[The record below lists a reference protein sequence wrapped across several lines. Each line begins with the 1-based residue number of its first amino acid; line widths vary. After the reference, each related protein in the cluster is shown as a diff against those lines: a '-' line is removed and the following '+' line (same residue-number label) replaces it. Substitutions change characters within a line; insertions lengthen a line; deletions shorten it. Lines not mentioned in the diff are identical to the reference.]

1 MKDFI
6 FHNPVRVYF
15 GRKCMKYFSKE
26 AKKHGKKALLVYG
39 KGSIKKNGAYDHI
52 VNALKNEGIEF
63 VEFSGVRPNPV
74 LSHTRKG
81 IEIAK
86 RERVDFIIA
95 AGGGSVIDESK
106 AIAAGAMVDFD
117 VWEFYEGDKVPERA
131 LPIITVLTLPATASE
146 MNMGSVI
153 TNEESGLK
161 LSMGAE
167 CLYPKASFL
176 NPVYTMT
183 LPKEQIV
190 YGTVDAISHIV
201 EPYFNHTAEYNILSL
216 NIADGILKTL
226 KQTCEGILENPDD
239 YNFRANHEWAITVAF
254 NGLVR
259 TGLGKTEFPNHAIEH
274 AISGLYPEVA
284 HGAGLAVVMPAWMRF
299 VKEEKME
306 LLLRF
311 SSNFFGK
318 EVKDPDNAID
328 MFKNWLS
335 SIGAPVSLPEIGI
348 EKEAIPEISKKAYQI
363 VENWNMNKNLY
374 TIQNIEK
381 ILSYAL

>member
-1 MKDFI
+1 MKDFV
-6 FHNPVRVYF
+6 FYNPVRVYF
-15 GRKCMKYFSKE
+15 GKKCMKYFSKE

-39 KGSIKKNGAYDHI
+39 KGSIKKNGAYDDI
-52 VNALKNEGIEF
+52 VNALEKEGIEF

-81 IEIAK
+81 IELAK
-86 RERVDFIIA
+86 KENVDFIIA

-106 AIAAGAMVDFD
+106 AIAAGAKVDFD
-117 VWEFYEGDKVPERA
+117 VWEFYEGDKVPKEA

-153 TNEESGLK
+153 TNEENGLK

-183 LPKEQIV
+183 LPKEQTI

-201 EPYFNHTAEYNILSL
+201 EPYFNHTAEHNILSL

-226 KQTCEGILENPDD
+226 KQTCENILKKPED
-239 YNFRANHEWAITVAF
+239 YNFRANHMWAVTVAF

-259 TGLGKTEFPNHAIEH
+259 TGLGRSEFPNHAIEH
-274 AISGLYPEVA
+274 AISGLFPEVA

-299 VKEEKME
+299 MKEEKKD
-306 LLLRF
+306 LLTRF
-311 SSNFFGK
+311 SSNLFGK
-318 EVKDPDNAID
+318 EFADADSAIEA
-328 MFKNWLS
+328 FKNWLS
-335 SIGAPVSLPEIGI
+335 SIGAPVSLPEIKI
-348 EKEAIPEISKKAYQI
+348 DREAIPEISKKAYQI
-363 VENWNMNKNLY
+363 IENWQMDKNLY
-374 TIQNIEK
+374 TIENIEK
-381 ILSYAL
+381 ILEYAL

>member
-6 FHNPVRVYF
+6 FHNPVKIYF
-15 GRKCMKYFSKE
+15 GKKCMKYFSKE
-26 AKKHGKKALLVYG
+26 AKKYGKKALLVYG
-39 KGSIKKNGAYDHI
+39 KGSIKKNGAYDDI

-81 IEIAK
+81 IELAK
-86 RERVDFIIA
+86 KEKVDFIIA

-106 AIAAGAMVDFD
+106 AIAAGAKVDFD
-117 VWEFYEGDKVPERA
+117 VWEFYEGDKMPNEA
-131 LPIITVLTLPATASE
+131 LPLITVLTLPATASE

-153 TNEESGLK
+153 TNEENGLK
-161 LSMGAE
+161 LSTGAE

-183 LPKEQIV
+183 LPKEQVV

-226 KQTCEGILENPDD
+226 KEACENILKQPDD
-239 YNFRANHEWAITVAF
+239 YNFRANHMWAVTVAF

-299 VKEEKME
+299 MKEDKKD
-306 LLLRF
+306 LLTRF
-311 SSNFFGK
+311 SSNLFGK
-318 EVKDPDNAID
+318 EFADADSAIEA
-328 MFKNWLS
+328 FKNWLS
-335 SIGAPVSLPEIGI
+335 SIGAPVSLPEIKI
-348 EKEAIPEISKKAYQI
+348 DREAIPEISKKAYQI
-363 VENWNMNKNLY
+363 IENWQMDKNLY
-374 TIQNIEK
+374 TIENIEK
-381 ILSYAL
+381 ILGYAL